1 MNSIPARRKAAVWVA
16 LVFLLGGGLG
26 VVVGISLGHH
36 DTASAAPANTPE
48 TRHAQIVER
57 MDEALH
63 LTAAQRTAL
72 EQISRELQ
80 AKYKAIHQETNPQIN
95 EARENARAQ
104 IRALLTPEQQPK
116 FEEFLKHLDEER
128 KRWGR

>member
-1 MNSIPARRKAAVWVA
+1 MNSIPTRSKAIVWVA

-26 VVVGISLGHH
+26 LVTGISLGHH
-36 DTASAAPANTPE
+36 DRASAATADTPE
-48 TRHAQIVER
+48 ARHAQIVER
-57 MDEALH
+57 MDEAVH

-72 EQISRELQ
+72 EQISREVQ
-80 AKYKAIHQETNPQIN
+80 AKYKAIHQQIHPQID

-104 IRALLTPEQQPK
+104 IRALLTPEQKPK

-128 KRWGR
+128 KRWGQ